1 MKYAQELI
9 KLNNYSPD
17 TRITKVI
24 EDAEYIEFK
33 SLFKTWVN
41 ENESVNFGKPY
52 HIGRIAKVMRKSF
65 ETDKLKENQTL
76 SAETQLVDDGKGEKE
91 IFYVQN
97 SELFPLKQEDYG
109 KFYTQNC
116 YVIVYTYDKNNVII
130 YFWFGL
136 NSSNEE
142 RIIAESKAV
151 ELDESKYCGQS
162 VLVRVI
168 ECSEP
173 LQLMFIFHGLM
184 IIFKGRYSVDKPI
197 DKCLLQVKGTTEYN
211 TKSVEVECKAKSL
224 NSNCVLILSLPD
236 RNYIWSGKVCQIS
249 FLFSQLIK

>member
-1 MKYAQELI
+1 MKYANELI

-24 EDAEYIEFK
+24 EGAEHIEFK

-52 HIGRIAKVMRKSF
+52 HIGRIAKVMKESF
-65 ETDKLKENQTL
+65 ETDKLKENHAL

-91 IFYVQN
+91 IFYVEN
-97 SELFPLKQEDYG
+97 SQLLPLKQEDYG

-130 YFWFGL
+130 CLWFGL
-136 NSSNEE
+136 SSSNEE
-142 RIIAESKAV
+142 RVIAESKAE
-151 ELDESKYCGQS
+151 ELDQSKYCGQS

-168 ECSEP
+168 ECNEP

-184 IIFKGRYSVDKPI
+184 IIYKGRYAVDKSI

-224 NSNCVLILSLPD
+224 NSNCVFILSLPD
-236 RNYIWSGKVCQIS
+236 KNYIWSGKVCQTS
-249 FLFSQLIK
+249 FLF